1 MKIYEIRDMT
11 DSETYYPQGFF
22 STKEKAVEKMEEVK
36 NEFHEDDGE
45 DIVTICLFEHE
56 LDSNNDG
63 YGKNVLEKV
72 YKNTY
77 KENEEGN
84 DEWEEITNPKGDG
97 MKKLKRDVMNVLSN
111 FETSVRLCTEH
122 AMSKK
127 DFKKYKLKYNTALEQ
142 STNKILTLFWNSV
155 GEII

>member
-84 DEWEEITNPKGDG
+84 DEWEEITNPKGD
-97 MKKLKRDVMNVLSN
+97 VV
-111 FETSVRLCTEH
+111 
-122 AMSKK
+122 
-127 DFKKYKLKYNTALEQ
+127 
-142 STNKILTLFWNSV
+142 
-155 GEII
+155 